1 MTISEL
7 GSIGEFV
14 SAFAV
19 LVTLIYLSVQVRQA
33 KREAAI
39 AQAQLRQDSGRAML
53 MHLTEPGLSSLIAET
68 NSKSGHT
75 HEFQVSIERE
85 LGLDPEEAH
94 RLSQWCFV
102 VLRYFETYFS
112 LETAPTERLRN
123 NVKVN
128 LQQPFF
134 RLFWRD
140 AHDFFKPEMVVLIDE
155 IIREIEEEA
164 PTPAAALREGSP

>member
-1 MTISEL
+1 M
-7 GSIGEFV
+7 
-14 SAFAV
+14 
-19 LVTLIYLSVQVRQA
+19 
-33 KREAAI
+33 
-39 AQAQLRQDSGRAML
+39 QLTD
-53 MHLTEPGLSSLIAET
+53 PDLSSLVAET

-75 HEFQVSIERE
+75 HGFQVSIERE
-85 LGLDPEEAH
+85 LGLNPEEAH

-140 AHDFFKPEMVVLIDE
+140 ARGFYKPEMVALVDE
-155 IIREIEEEA
+155 VIREIEEEA
-164 PTPAAALREGSP
+164 STPAAVRREGSP